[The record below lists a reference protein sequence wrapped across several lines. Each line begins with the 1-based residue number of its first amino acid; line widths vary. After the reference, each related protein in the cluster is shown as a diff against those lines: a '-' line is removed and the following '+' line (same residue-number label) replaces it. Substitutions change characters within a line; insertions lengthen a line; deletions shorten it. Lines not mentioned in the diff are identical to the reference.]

1 MGDIPLYRAAEQLG
15 MSTSYLKA
23 ACRRLGI
30 ARWPRAG
37 RSIGGVVKPNIRAQ
51 VNIDYSRR
59 HYRRYNLCSKDSKCT
74 DKSIHRF
81 SEPKS
86 DWTSNSVHLLDYSVQ
101 NPVSASSFRWDE
113 GGSQE
118 QSSRADDCT
127 DHSSIQLDHAGVGD
141 FAWETDA
148 DSMPA
153 ETACWPGG
161 GGGGGHIEDMARS
174 GDANIGDWDAWPA
187 VAAGT
192 GGSGSGSSG
201 GFDGAWPEYTD
212 ALGDHEAAG
221 TSTAGGADW
230 A

>member
-1 MGDIPLYRAAEQLG
+1 
-15 MSTSYLKA
+15 
-23 ACRRLGI
+23 
-30 ARWPRAG
+30 
-37 RSIGGVVKPNIRAQ
+37 
-51 VNIDYSRR
+51 
-59 HYRRYNLCSKDSKCT
+59 
-74 DKSIHRF
+74 
-81 SEPKS
+81 
-86 DWTSNSVHLLDYSVQ
+86 
-101 NPVSASSFRWDE
+101 
-113 GGSQE
+113 
-118 QSSRADDCT
+118 
-127 DHSSIQLDHAGVGD
+127 
-141 FAWETDA
+141 
-148 DSMPA
+148 MPA